1 MTERPYLFGLPFDE
15 FLDGD
20 LDSVIDR
27 IDPDVDRAEVQVWA
41 PETDAQLL
49 DRIPPADCIIDDLVE
64 RFLDDDGAEI
74 DSPFHG
80 DPTKDPCLLALA
92 NLLRQALARKVRWRW
107 AGELVATHVVTWD
120 GDEPLVDGEPRGG
133 KREVAAS

>member
-1 MTERPYLFGLPFDE
+1 MADHLFGRVGAEILH
-15 FLDGD
+15 GD

-27 IDPDVDRAEVQVWA
+27 IDHDVDRAEVYVWA
-41 PETDAQLL
+41 PETDAQVL

-64 RFLDDDGAEI
+64 WFLDEYGAEI

-107 AGELVATHVVTWD
+107 AGEHVATHVVTWD
-120 GDEPLVDGEPRGG
+120 GDEPLVDGERVYG
-133 KREVAAS
+133 KRGA